1 MIEIQAYASRT
12 GTKRNLAALRAAD
25 WGLFVSAA
33 GVHRNEGFRF
43 KIDNGAW
50 TAYTKGLPWPAA
62 PFEALIEKMGRDPL
76 CEGIVAPDIVCGG
89 VESLR
94 LSLGW
99 LDRLLAVGPR
109 VYLPVQPGITPGMI
123 SSVLGP
129 RVGVF
134 VGGENDWKE
143 QTAATW
149 SRAAHEA
156 GGLCHVGRVNSRRRL
171 MICKAAQVDSFD
183 GSGPSRFEVVLH
195 EMERFRHEGA
205 QMGLDMWVIAWCFWI
220 EDGEI
225 WWNRAAVYI
234 GDGIEALVLAA
245 REYGAG
251 DVYEIQLED
260 GAWVRRGASWAY
272 EPLQEDP

>member
-1 MIEIQAYASRT
+1 MTEIQAYASRT

-89 VESLR
+89 ADSLR
-94 LSLGW
+94 LSLAW
-99 LDRLLAVGPR
+99 MDRLLAVGPR
-109 VYLPVQPGITPGMI
+109 VYIPVQPGITPGALVGLI
-123 SSVLGP
+123 GP

-149 SRAAHEA
+149 ARAAHEA
-156 GGLCHVGRVNSRRRL
+156 GALCHVGRVNSRRRL
-171 MICKAAQVDSFD
+171 LICKAAGVDSFD

-195 EMERFRHEGA
+195 EMERFRAEACQLGLTLRMDAWVFFGDFWLVVSIRLGEG
-205 QMGLDMWVIAWCFWI
+205 L
-220 EDGEI
+220 
-225 WWNRAAVYI
+225 
-234 GDGIEALVLAA
+234 EAMLLAA
-245 REYGAG
+245 HEAGAV
-251 DVYEIQLED
+251 DPHEVQVED
-260 GAWVRRGASWAY
+260 GAWTREGASWAFESNQDGY
-272 EPLQEDP
+272 A